1 MKPGDL
7 VRVNFGL
14 SGSHTVSAP
23 RYGGPSVIGVFI
35 RYRTYTERAFVFWDG
50 ATTSVRVGQLE
61 LISEAA

>member
-1 MKPGDL
+1 MMKPGDL

-14 SGSHTVSAP
+14 SGSPPSAE
-23 RYGGPSVIGVFI
+23 RYVGPSVIGVFI